1 MDRPLQGSIVE
12 ADFSADTMTFKMH
25 GAYYARAGTYVM
37 VPREEYERLINNQR
51 DNTAE
56 MVEMIEMIRMGRHD

>member
-1 MDRPLQGSIVE
+1 MDQPLQGNIVE

-25 GAYYARAGTYVM
+25 GEYYARAGTYIM

-51 DNTAE
+51 SRSDIIDDFRVN
-56 MVEMIEMIRMGRHD
+56 RD